1 MSKFFKVMIE
11 FFKHLW
17 IAVRQLVAAA
27 ADRET
32 PGAREERKTV
42 EKALSAR
49 RRMRGHNKLY
59 RKLVRRTL
67 WAIMHPRCRSC
78 WSKSAKVRAWQRRR
92 ATAIGNLTNQFET
105 RIAQKMVA
113 GIAAGITKT
122 GDRLRNAA
130 YGLRLTLRLQR
141 RNVYGVAF

>member
-1 MSKFFKVMIE
+1 MSKFFKVMID

-17 IAVRQLVAAA
+17 IAVMQLVAIA

-49 RRMRGHNKLY
+49 QRMRGHNKLY

-67 WAIMHPRCRSC
+67 WAIMHPRCRSR
-78 WSKSAKVRAWQRRR
+78 WAPSAKVRAWQRSR
-92 ATAIGNLTNQFET
+92 ATAIGNLTNQYET
-105 RIAQKMVA
+105 RFAQLMAA
-113 GIAAGITKT
+113 GVAAGITKA
-122 GDRLRNAA
+122 GDELRTAA
-130 YGLRLTLRLQR
+130 YGLRLSLRLQR
-141 RNVYGVAF
+141 SAYGVAF